1 MGKHTPKYLVSH
13 YDELPVT
20 GYWRLGRFITIIV
33 VISVVLIVRQ
43 EDPDKIQDAR
53 GRITNWP
60 IGVKY
65 AFSFGLF
72 LNKTCFSVPHWPEVN
87 KLWLFIAI
95 DIALFFFKRRH
106 LGQRNVEH
114 FTLPSQH
121 SLLMTGNWSR
131 NGCRE
136 LSFTP
141 GHYYVMTL

>member
-1 MGKHTPKYLVSH
+1 MHSLLVYSLTKHVSLYH
-13 YDELPVT
+13 LLP
-20 GYWRLGRFITIIV
+20 
-33 VISVVLIVRQ
+33 
-43 EDPDKIQDAR
+43 EM
-53 GRITNWP
+53 
-60 IGVKY
+60 
-65 AFSFGLF
+65 
-72 LNKTCFSVPHWPEVN
+72 N

-95 DIALFFFKRRH
+95 DIVLFFFKRRH

-121 SLLMTGNWSR
+121 SLLITGNWSR